1 MPIEVTVIVT
11 PPHGLDVDG
20 VGVGV
25 GVGVLVGVGDGET
38 GTKQSK
44 MASKSNVK
52 HGSTGGAGGVTHNP
66 GYPTV
71 TSKSGSELVLAK
83 GPN

>member
-1 MPIEVTVIVT
+1 M
-11 PPHGLDVDG
+11 

-25 GVGVLVGVGDGET
+25 GDD
-38 GTKQSK
+38 GTKQSNT
-44 MASKSNVK
+44 ALKSIVK
-52 HGSTGGAGGVTHNP
+52 HGSTGGAGGVTHKP